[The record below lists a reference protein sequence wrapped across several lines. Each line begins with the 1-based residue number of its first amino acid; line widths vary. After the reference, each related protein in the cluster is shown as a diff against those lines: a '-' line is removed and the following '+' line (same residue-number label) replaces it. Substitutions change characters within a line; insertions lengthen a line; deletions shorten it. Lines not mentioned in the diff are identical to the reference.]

1 MFYRLAG
8 PALKFETRRF
18 PGGFFIAR
26 CHKGKGDGF
35 PAIRRI
41 SAGVFAKK

>member
-18 PGGFFIAR
+18 PGGFFIAH
-26 CHKGKGDGF
+26 CHKAKGDGF
-35 PAIRRI
+35 PAIRKI
-41 SAGVFAKK
+41 STGTFAKK